1 MALTFPENPSLN
13 DETTTGGRTYKW
25 NGQGWELV
33 STILTGP
40 TGPTGPA
47 GQSGATG
54 PTGPGTVGVNPY
66 AASILFR

>member
-13 DETTTGGRTYKW
+13 DETTTGGRTYSW

-40 TGPTGPA
+40 TGPTGST
-47 GQSGATG
+47 GESGATG
-54 PTGPGTVGVNPY
+54 PTGSGTVGVNSY